1 MRELF
6 LILIYRG
13 AVRRLNLLGRRKG
26 QRGGARGAMMM
37 GVALVDR
44 DVGVSVH
51 YIIAIK
57 TTTTSTQLTSF
68 LIMLFV
74 QNSVQK

>member
-57 TTTTSTQLTSF
+57 TTTSTQLTSF

>member
-6 LILIYRG
+6 LSEYIVGWYDFTGLFPMAKR
-13 AVRRLNLLGRRKG
+13 AKRR
-26 QRGGARGAMMM
+26 AMM
-37 GVALVDR
+37 GVAHVEGG
-44 DVGVSVH
+44 VGVSVH

-57 TTTTSTQLTSF
+57 STTTSTQLTSF
-68 LIMLFV
+68 LIIMLFV